1 MIATEDLIGRLAEN
15 AGPVRRLA
23 SPGMRALQFTGVGLL
38 LFGGLCAWQ
47 GLRADLPLRLGQITF
62 CLSLAGAL
70 LTGGLAAL
78 SAAVL
83 SVPGRASA
91 WLLLPLPALLLWLA
105 SVGRGCLGDWIVLRA
120 DQVHRAE
127 VIECVMSLLLTAI
140 PLTAAMLVLR
150 RRAAPILLWPATVA
164 GGLATAGLVSA
175 AMTLIHPHDASV
187 MVLLWN
193 FGVLGLVLLG
203 HLALGRF
210 AVRPHLA

>member
-1 MIATEDLIGRLAEN
+1 MIATEDLISRLADN
-15 AGPVRRLA
+15 AAPVHRLA
-23 SPGMRALQFTGVGLL
+23 APGLRALQFAGVGLL
-38 LFGGLCAWQ
+38 LFAVLCAWE
-47 GLRADLPLRLGQITF
+47 GLRADLPVQFGQITF

-70 LTGGLAAL
+70 LTGGLATL

-83 SVPGRASA
+83 SVPGRARA
-91 WLLLPLPALLLWLA
+91 WLLLPLPGLALWLA

-127 VIECVMSLLLTAI
+127 VIECMLSLLLTAL
-140 PLTAAMLVLR
+140 PLTAAILLLLR
-150 RRAAPILLWPATVA
+150 HAAPILLWPATIA
-164 GGLATAGLVSA
+164 GGLATAGFVSA

-210 AVRPHLA
+210 VVRRHPA